1 MFLGSCLSCR
11 CSTLPQF
18 AVWQTREAWTKSDA
32 VYSGT
37 KGAIISFSK
46 TPAREMARHKITVN
60 VVCPG
65 PTMTPLG
72 SNLALEYAIMP
83 VWPLFLVLRSQCHSR
98 EFEAVIRVGR
108 AISCNSSD
116 RANDRT
122 VTLMFQGDELS
133 RAC

>member
-1 MFLGSCLSCR
+1 MRLEAGATRIEVGAPEGSQLHPVDHS
-11 CSTLPQF
+11 PVF
-18 AVWQTREAWTKSDA
+18 A

-46 TPAREMARHKITVN
+46 TLAREMARNKITVN
-60 VVCPG
+60 VVCPD
-65 PTMTPLG
+65 PTMTPLD
-72 SNLALEYAIMP
+72 SNFALEYAIMP
-83 VWPLFLVLRSQCHSR
+83 VWPLFHVLRSQCHSR

-133 RAC
+133 RAY

>member
-11 CSTLPQF
+11 YSTLPQF

-46 TPAREMARHKITVN
+46 TLAREMARNKITVN

-65 PTMTPLG
+65 PTMTPLIKVYYEEDKFIRKICDTLDR
-72 SNLALEYAIMP
+72 SYSSDTWAHQKTLERQWHS
-83 VWPLFLVLRSQCHSR
+83 WPLTKPILLPGRLLV
-98 EFEAVIRVGR
+98 
-108 AISCNSSD
+108 
-116 RANDRT
+116 
-122 VTLMFQGDELS
+122 
-133 RAC
+133 